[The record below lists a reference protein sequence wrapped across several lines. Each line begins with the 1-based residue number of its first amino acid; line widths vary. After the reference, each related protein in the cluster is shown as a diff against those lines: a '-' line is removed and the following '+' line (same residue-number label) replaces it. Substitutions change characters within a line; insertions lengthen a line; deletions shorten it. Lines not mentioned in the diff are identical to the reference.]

1 MKFLRGIVCYIT
13 FIVYVIG
20 FCVYLVSSM
29 AGEDDVKGVGIA
41 LLIFGFVLS
50 LIESR
55 FYPKGKRAKCAAFFF
70 VNGAIIF
77 CYMSIVLFPV
87 AKMISTMLEAQHGDF
102 FDWKEGFIW
111 NQSEE
116 RLAMKKP
123 SQLFVNRSETGQG
136 FGTSEDDT
144 PEYLRTPGTGDSY
157 RVTTGVWGNDTKYVV
172 DENGNEKVVRKTSY
186 GRYIDDDGNEY
197 M

>member
-1 MKFLRGIVCYIT
+1 MKFLRGIVCFIT
-13 FIVYVIG
+13 FVVYVIG
-20 FCVYLVSSM
+20 LCVYLVSSM
-29 AGEDDVKGVGIA
+29 VGEDDVKGVGIA

-55 FYPKGKRAKCAAFFF
+55 FYPKGKRAKCAAYFF

-77 CYMSIVLFPV
+77 CYMSIVFFPV

-123 SQLFVNRSETGQG
+123 SHPFVNRSETSQG
-136 FGTSEDDT
+136 GGTAEDDT
-144 PEYLRTPGTGDSY
+144 PEYLRTSGTGDSY
-157 RVTTGVWGNDTKYVV
+157 RVTTGIWGNDTKYVV
-172 DENGNEKVVRKTSY
+172 DENGNQKVVRKNDY